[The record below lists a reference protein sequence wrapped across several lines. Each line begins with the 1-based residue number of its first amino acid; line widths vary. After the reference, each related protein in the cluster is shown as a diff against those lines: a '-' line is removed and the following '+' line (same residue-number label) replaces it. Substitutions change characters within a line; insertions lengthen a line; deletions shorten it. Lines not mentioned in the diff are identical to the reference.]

1 MIWIE
6 DLVLW
11 QACYELDLIQEN
23 SKIKDFILKI
33 SKSFFFNV
41 FFEMEFKF
49 KIGPKLLFY
58 LKPTPFHF
66 SLQFDS

>member
-6 DLVLW
+6 DLVFW
-11 QACYELDLIQEN
+11 QACYELDLIQKN
-23 SKIKDFILKI
+23 SKIKENISKI
-33 SKSFFFNV
+33 SKNFLFNV
-41 FFEMEFKF
+41 FFEIKFKF

-58 LKPTPFHF
+58 LKPMPFHF